1 MRKSLRFSLLLM
13 IASLYSLSAFSQATT
28 ITGTVTNSFTNEVV
42 PAVSVSVRGASIGT
56 FTDERGSFRLNVN
69 SLPVTLLFSSIGFES
84 KEVTV
89 TSADSPLSV
98 VLVAASTLGQEVVVA
113 ATRTPQRILESPVS
127 IERVGITAI
136 RNAAVP
142 NYYDLVKNLKGVD
155 LITSSLT
162 FKTVGTRGFNGS
174 GNLRFNQLTD
184 GMDNQ
189 APGLNFS
196 VGSIIGPTELDIDN
210 FELLQGASS
219 ALYGS
224 GGTNGTMLLNSKN
237 PFRYQGLSYQVKQGI
252 NHINSNRNSPAPYY
266 DWSMRYARAIGDKW
280 AFKISGQ
287 LISAQDWEA
296 NDRRNLSRT
305 NVFSSI
311 KPGNRQTD
319 PNYDG
324 VNVFGDEASV
334 SMNSLAQAVAAQ
346 VGAQG
351 VALINSLAGQ
361 GLTFPQIV
369 AGLSANAQTA
379 PLVPAVPFVL
389 GMRNNYY
396 GGQFVSRTGYDERDL
411 VDYNAYNFKL
421 NGGVH
426 YKLTNDIEASL
437 SGYWG
442 SGTTVYTGA
451 DRYVL
456 KNLRMGQYKAEVRS
470 ANWFLRGYTTQ
481 ENSGDSYTATT
492 AALFINNAWK
502 PNGTWFQTYTSAY
515 SQVRLAGGDDAMA
528 HATARGAA
536 DQGRLIPGTPGF
548 QTAFNKAVN
557 TTINVGG
564 AKFDDASSLYHY
576 EGQYNLSQLVQF
588 ADVLVGASFRRYH
601 LNSNGTIF
609 ADTSGAI
616 NIDEVGGYLQIQKGF
631 LNDVLRL
638 TGSIRYDKQSNFE
651 GRATP
656 RATALIKVAENNNF
670 RLSYQTAYRFP
681 STQDQYINL
690 LTGGANRLIGGI
702 PDFEEFFRFRQNPAY
717 TSESVVA
724 YRNSISAGTP
734 NPGLLQQAAFQNI
747 KPERANAYELGYRGL
762 LNANLLVDGYVYY
775 TAYKDFLGR
784 VAVGRGNSGD
794 PARAPIDLASP
805 FTTNNISFI
814 QNTDTEVKAIGW
826 GVSAN
831 YLLGK
836 GFELSANFSSD
847 RLQDVPA
854 GFVSFFN
861 TPKWKY
867 NIGISNNNIAKGVGF
882 NLHYRRQDDVFW
894 EGTFGTGLVPA
905 YGTLDAQVNYK
916 LPNSNN
922 MLKIGGANITNDY
935 YQSAFGNPRVG
946 GLYYIS
952 FSNNF

>member
-1 MRKSLRFSLLLM
+1 M
-13 IASLYSLSAFSQATT
+13 IASLFSLSAFSQAIT
-28 ITGTVTNSFTNEVV
+28 ITGTVTNSVTNEVV

-84 KEVTV
+84 QEVTV
-89 TSADSPLSV
+89 TSADSPVSV
-98 VLVAASTLGQEVVVA
+98 VMVAASTLGQEVVVA

-127 IERVGITAI
+127 IERVGITTI

-142 NYYDLVKNLKGVD
+142 TYYDLVKNLKGVD

-196 VGSIIGPTELDIDN
+196 VGSIIGPTELDIEN

-237 PFRYQGLSYQVKQGI
+237 PFRYQGLSYQIKQGI
-252 NHINSNRNSPAPYY
+252 NHINSNRNNPAPYY
-266 DWSMRYARAIGDKW
+266 DWSMRFARAIGDKW
-280 AFKISGQ
+280 AFKMSGQ
-287 LISAQDWEA
+287 LLSAQDWEA
-296 NDRRNLSRT
+296 DDRRNLLRT

-324 VNVFGDEASV
+324 VNVFGDEASA
-334 SMNSLAQAVAAQ
+334 SMNSLAQAVQAQTREALLRASGNLYDLNQVLTFLPPNPTPQEIATFVAAQ
-346 VGAQG
+346 
-351 VALINSLAGQ
+351 
-361 GLTFPQIV
+361 P
-369 AGLSANAQTA
+369 
-379 PLVPAVPFVL
+379 VPFQPFVQNVIPFNL

-421 NGGVH
+421 NGGLH
-426 YKLTNDIEASL
+426 YKITNDIEASL

-456 KNLRMGQYKAEVRS
+456 KNLKMGQYKAEIRAS
-470 ANWFLRGYTTQ
+470 NWFLRGYTTQ

-502 PNGTWFQTYTSAY
+502 PNSTWFQTYTSAY

-528 HATARGAA
+528 HATARGIAE
-536 DQGRLIPGTPGF
+536 QGRLLPGTPAF
-548 QTAFNKAVN
+548 QTAFNNAVN
-557 TTINVGG
+557 TTINEGG
-564 AKFDDASSLYHY
+564 AKFDDRSSLYHY

-616 NIDEVGGYLQIQKGF
+616 NIDEVGGYLQVQKAF

-702 PDFEEFFRFRQNPAY
+702 PEFEQFFKFKENPAY
-717 TSESVVA
+717 TSESIVE
-724 YRNSISAGTP
+724 YRRTF
-734 NPGLLQQAAFQNI
+734 NPGVLQVADFKYI
-747 KPERANAYELGYRGL
+747 KPERANAYEVGYRGL
-762 LNANLLVDGYVYY
+762 LNANFLVDGYVYY
-775 TAYKDFLGR
+775 TTYKDFLGR
-784 VAVGRGNSGD
+784 VAVGRGVSGD
-794 PARAPIDLASP
+794 PLNAPTDLASP

-831 YLLGK
+831 YLLGR

-867 NIGISNNNIAKGVGF
+867 NIGISNNNIARGIGF
-882 NLHYRRQDDVFW
+882 NLHYRRQDEVFW

-905 YGTLDAQVNYK
+905 YGTLDAQINYK
-916 LPNSNN
+916 LPNTNN